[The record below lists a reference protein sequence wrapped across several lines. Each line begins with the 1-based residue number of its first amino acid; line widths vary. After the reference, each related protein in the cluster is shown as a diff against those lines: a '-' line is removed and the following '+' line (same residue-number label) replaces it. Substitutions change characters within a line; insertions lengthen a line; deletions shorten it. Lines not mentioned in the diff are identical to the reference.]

1 MKLDNFRLEEYDVY
15 SMEHNRVLKE
25 ISDAASL
32 KYLGDLDF
40 HVKRVYERGNK
51 NGGLNEV
58 FIAYYNELPVGFISI
73 THKDFGYE
81 IASGIIPK
89 ERGAHLGELL
99 LQEFSEKIFETRKD
113 VTYRFN

>member
-1 MKLDNFRLEEYDVY
+1 MILIMKLDNFKLEEYDIY

-51 NGGLNEV
+51 NGGLKPTI
-58 FIAYYNELPVGFISI
+58 FIDYI
-73 THKDFGYE
+73 
-81 IASGIIPK
+81 
-89 ERGAHLGELL
+89 
-99 LQEFSEKIFETRKD
+99 
-113 VTYRFN
+113 